1 MLRIRR
7 HDHEPRLEMMP
18 LLDVVF
24 LLLCFFIYS
33 FVVMIR
39 ADALSVGLAPVTTGT
54 LPGATSIDL
63 LTIDQDGQYAFAG
76 ESLEVAAL
84 DTLLRDFAADPAAPT
99 LYVSLAQDGQTDRG
113 PIIWDLMQRVE
124 EVGLDNLVMVGP
136 PASSPEKTPASSPN

>member
-7 HDHEPRLEMMP
+7 HDHEARLDMMP

-54 LPGATSIDL
+54 QPGVASIDL
-63 LTIDQDGQYAFAG
+63 LTIDQDGTYAFDG
-76 ESLEVAAL
+76 EPLDAAAL

-124 EVGLDNLVMVGP
+124 SVGLDNLVMIGP
-136 PASSPEKTPASSPN
+136 PTPSPG

>member
-1 MLRIRR
+1 MLRLRR

-54 LPGATSIDL
+54 QPGAASIDL
-63 LTIDQDGQYAFAG
+63 LTIDADGAFAFAG
-76 ESLEVAAL
+76 EPLDPDGL
-84 DTLLRDFAADPAAPT
+84 DTMLRDFASDPAAPT
-99 LYVSLAQDGQTDRG
+99 LYVSLARDGATDRG
-113 PIIWDLMQRVE
+113 PIVWDLLQRVE
-124 EVGLDNLVMVGP
+124 DVGLENLVFVGP
-136 PASSPEKTPASSPN
+136 PDPGN